1 MVWNMKRFIARLICC
16 FVPSKA
22 LRRKIRNAA
31 KRVKPQNNIIE
42 IVKADG
48 RRVRVKRVRGCKFKF
63 AGCNNHVVLH
73 EPFGNLKLIVDVSS
87 NVYVELHSCEFWQRN
102 IKVMTK
108 YNQREHNRV
117 IIGKN
122 VTTTNVLLIDFCQ
135 SCGDVIIGDDCMFSW
150 GVAIRTGD
158 SHAIFDQG
166 TGQLLNK
173 NQSVYIGNHV
183 WVGADALI
191 QKGVRISDNS
201 VVATRSIVTKQ
212 FDQGN
217 VVIAGVPARIVRE
230 NIGWSRN
237 TPFGYAMDN
246 GLEY

>member
-1 MVWNMKRFIARLICC
+1 MKKFIVNLVCC
-16 FVPSKA
+16 FVPSKK
-22 LRRKIRNAA
+22 LRHEIRRLYSNLVSA
-31 KRVKPQNNIIE
+31 NNTIE
-42 IVKADG
+42 IIKTDD
-48 RRVRVKRVRGCKFKF
+48 RRVQVKRVRGCKFKF
-63 AGCNNHVVLH
+63 AGRNNHVVLH
-73 EPFGNLKLIVDVSS
+73 EPLGNLKLTVDVSS
-87 NVYVELHSCEFWQRN
+87 NVYVELHSCEFWQRK
-102 IKVMTK
+102 IKVMTR

-191 QKGVRISDNS
+191 QKGARISDNS

-237 TPFGYAMDN
+237 TPMGYAMDN